1 MRNEQL
7 ISDLVDMFFEAK
19 KLLSI
24 YQRYQELFEKVICK
38 FYK

>member
-19 KLLSI
+19 KIVEYLPTLPGTL
-24 YQRYQELFEKVICK
+24 QKVICK